1 MMTKQCQG
9 TTALGT
15 GADRGIGRAV
25 ALGLPDAG
33 DTVAVLAGSAEPPD
47 QAAALLPATSGTAL
61 TVTADLA
68 DTATP
73 GRADAGRQVSDE
85 LGPVDLRAA
94 SRCLTRPAKA
104 VARSGSQRY
113 ALTRPS
119 PTTTPNTA
127 R

>member
-1 MMTKQCQG
+1 MMTALFEG
-9 TTALGT
+9 TTALVT
-15 GADRGIGRAV
+15 GAGRGIGQAV

-73 GRADAGRQVSDE
+73 GRR
-85 LGPVDLRAA
+85 RAA
-94 SRCLTRPAKA
+94 
-104 VARSGSQRY
+104 GE
-113 ALTRPS
+113 
-119 PTTTPNTA
+119 
-127 R
+127 